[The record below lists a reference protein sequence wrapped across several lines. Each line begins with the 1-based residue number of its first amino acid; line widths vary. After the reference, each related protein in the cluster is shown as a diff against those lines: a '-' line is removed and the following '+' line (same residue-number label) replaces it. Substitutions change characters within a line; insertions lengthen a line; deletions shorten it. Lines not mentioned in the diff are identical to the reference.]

1 MAAGNLH
8 ERENFRVF
16 TLYFLINNDL
26 FTYEIEVPKPTLCD
40 EQQTSNPTH
49 NDIEEYKWK
58 MSYEECEKIYVEVVI
73 FVNKRLVRLIDVIME
88 QWLDLKYGNHKTM
101 DENVNKGVID
111 YENKLKNEDDEPW
124 SEDGV
129 PYEMCDHI
137 CEPFRLKNRK
147 ANALWVSW
155 MRGDDEVVLS
165 NKEDSNLK
173 EENNN
178 DEHEIAEVF
187 RIKTNLFDYETP
199 LCAKFNEFNYLLKID
214 PELFTYDI

>member
-73 FVNKRLVRLIDVIME
+73 FVNKRLVRLVDVIVE

-101 DENVNKGVID
+101 DENVNKG
-111 YENKLKNEDDEPW
+111 EREEQHKK
-124 SEDGV
+124 
-129 PYEMCDHI
+129 
-137 CEPFRLKNRK
+137 
-147 ANALWVSW
+147 
-155 MRGDDEVVLS
+155 RG
-165 NKEDSNLK
+165 
-173 EENNN
+173 
-178 DEHEIAEVF
+178 
-187 RIKTNLFDYETP
+187 NLFDDTTRNLPIYEIRRFEMI
-199 LCAKFNEFNYLLKID
+199 KYSFGQEEEYVDIKEYEYDYLTRTNDD
-214 PELFTYDI
+214 PCHAYREIFHNMDEGWLVTRAE

>member
-1 MAAGNLH
+1 
-8 ERENFRVF
+8 
-16 TLYFLINNDL
+16 
-26 FTYEIEVPKPTLCD
+26 
-40 EQQTSNPTH
+40 
-49 NDIEEYKWK
+49 
-58 MSYEECEKIYVEVVI
+58 MSYEECKKIYAEVVI
-73 FVNKRLVRLIDVIME
+73 FINKRLVRLVDVIVE

-155 MRGDDEVVLS
+155 MRGDDE
-165 NKEDSNLK
+165 ER
-173 EENNN
+173 EEQ
-178 DEHEIAEVF
+178 HKK
-187 RIKTNLFDYETP
+187 RGNLFDDTTRNLPIYEIRRFEMIKYSFGQEEEYVDIKEYEYDDLTRTNDDP
-199 LCAKFNEFNYLLKID
+199 CHAYREIFHNMDEGWLVTRAEIPEIGLHGFLIFCTGPRWKEID
-214 PELFTYDI
+214 NVGGVSIV